1 MNRLAMSID
10 GLHERAPEL
19 SARQTLSKG
28 QRRVFLGALL
38 LLVLSLVVA
47 LPVAAIALV
56 TLGTAV
62 YLLTFMGWLRLA
74 MAALRRPAILT
85 VTDADAFAIADE
97 ELPLYTVLVPAYKEA
112 EVIGQTIAALEDLIY
127 PSDRLDIKLLLEEDD
142 TETIAAARAARPAA
156 HIHIVTV
163 PGAHP
168 RTKPKACNYGLTT
181 ATGEIVTIFDAED
194 RPDPLQL
201 RRAVAAFRRVDD
213 SVACLQARLS
223 YHNAHQNVLTRW
235 FTVEYGSWFTML
247 LPALASSGGP
257 VPLGGT
263 SMHIRRS
270 VFDAVGPW
278 DPYNVTED
286 ADFGVRIYRYGYRTA
301 VLDSTTFE
309 EANSDFLN
317 WVKQRSHWHKGYMVT
332 WLVHMRD
339 PARLRRELGTAGFLR
354 FNLLI
359 GGTPAVVLLNP
370 VFWFVSVLWFT
381 LHPAFVLFLFP
392 PWLFYP
398 ALLCVVVG
406 NFFVYFAGI
415 VGCRMT
421 GLSGL
426 VGAALLAPLYWLMMS
441 IAAVKALAQ
450 LLTVP
455 SKWEKTVHG
464 LDWAVNREG

>member
-1 MNRLAMSID
+1 MNRLALSID

-19 SARQTLSKG
+19 SARHTLSTG
-28 QRRVFLGALL
+28 QRRVFIGALL
-38 LLVLSLVVA
+38 LLLLLLVVA
-47 LPVAAIALV
+47 PPITAVALV

-74 MAALRRPAILT
+74 MAAVRRPAVLT
-85 VTDADAFAIADE
+85 VSDAHALAIADD
-97 ELPLYTVLVPAYKEA
+97 ELPLYTVLVPAYHEA
-112 EVIGQTIAALEDLIY
+112 EVIGRTIAALEDLVY
-127 PSDRLDIKLLLEEDD
+127 PRDRLDIKLLLEEDD
-142 TETIAAARAARPAA
+142 TETIAAARAAEPAA

-163 PGAHP
+163 PSAPP

-181 ATGEIVTIFDAED
+181 AAGEIVTIFDAED

-213 SVACLQARLS
+213 SVACLQAKLS
-223 YHNAHQNVLTRW
+223 YHNAHQNLLTRW
-235 FTVEYGSWFTML
+235 FTVEYGSWFTLL

-270 VFDAVGPW
+270 VFDAIGSW

-286 ADFGVRIYRYGYRTA
+286 GDFGVRLYRFGFRTA
-301 VLDSTTFE
+301 VLDSTTSE

-332 WLVHMRD
+332 WLVHMRH

-359 GGTPAVVLLNP
+359 GGTPLVVLLNP
-370 VFWFVSVLWFT
+370 IFWLVTVLWFT
-381 LHPAFVLFLFP
+381 LHPAFVQFLFP

-398 ALLCVVVG
+398 ALLCMVVG

-415 VGCRMT
+415 VGCRMA
-421 GLSGL
+421 GHSDL

-450 LLTVP
+450 LVTAP

-464 LDWAVNREG
+464 LDWAINQGS